1 MRGSQWVT
9 VQLSLYPP
17 PPPPPPHPHP
27 HPHRPPLPPGTR
39 MVPGTSWRCSGPS
52 PGARTALGTWP
63 ARRRAPPRRPRP
75 PRGRPSHPH
84 RPPRYVGDGSSQTGV
99 PVCGEGVGG
108 GGGAKEGAHTH
119 NPRGLRACTC
129 RLPLGRRWVA
139 HPPALP
145 GLAPS
150 KGPHQTVASRCKYCM
165 GGGAMPG
172 CMQGHTVCEH
182 GGPRGGRRVG
192 VQPETVTCANP
203 QRGPLPPALL
213 PPPHARTRT
222 RTYAGNETN
231 YGRHAAARRLTGA
244 TVTAPSTP

>member
-1 MRGSQWVT
+1 MRGSQSVT
-9 VQLSLYPP
+9 VQLSLY

-99 PVCGEGVGG
+99 PVCGEGVGVG
-108 GGGAKEGAHTH
+108 GGGKRRCTHTQ
-119 NPRGLRACTC
+119 PGGGSRGLRACTC

-165 GGGAMPG
+165 GGAMSG
-172 CMQGHTVCEH
+172 CMQGHAVCEH
-182 GGPRGGRRVG
+182 GGPRGGRRV
-192 VQPETVTCANP
+192 VVCSQKPSHAPTPNVALCP
-203 QRGPLPPALL
+203 PPFCPLPTL
-213 PPPHARTRT
+213 AR
-222 RTYAGNETN
+222 
-231 YGRHAAARRLTGA
+231 ARDGKR
-244 TVTAPSTP
+244 